1 MSDNKPNNKQKKSDK
16 NKSSENHKNQVN
28 EKGKD
33 NSSNED
39 ELDIIPDEVLEAIP
53 AEDRGKVVSIIKQSM
68 ISGVSR
74 RSNPLAEKITSD
86 HITTLIT
93 NSDTSDLR
101 DREERKSERN
111 YNLLLII
118 IGLVFIGFLIV
129 FLQKNLNLLITIITA
144 ILSFIGGFGFGKS
157 RKDKE

>member
-1 MSDNKPNNKQKKSDK
+1 MSDKKSHNKKSKPDK
-16 NKSSENHKNQVN
+16 DKTSKKEKENQEIPSEEN
-28 EKGKD
+28 EI
-33 NSSNED
+33 
-39 ELDIIPDEVLEAIP
+39 DIIPDEVLEAIP

-74 RSNPLAEKITSD
+74 RSNPLSEKITSD
-86 HITTLIT
+86 HITTLIK

-101 DREERKSERN
+101 DRNERKSERN

-118 IGLVFIGFLIV
+118 ISLLFIGFLIV
-129 FLQKNLNLLITIITA
+129 FLQSNLNLLITIITA

-157 RKDKE
+157 RKNKD